1 MRPGAKW
8 KLFVPPGLA
17 YGERGSGANIGP
29 NQALVFEVEL
39 LSVKQANPP
48 RPQIVTSDIIK
59 VPSREELEQGAEIE
73 IIPADKVQEEI
84 EKQEQQEP
92 TTDPE
97 SDEGQ

>member
-1 MRPGAKW
+1 MCESIASVFWKAGPSIHWVVWDESFKYQHLPIHGAQDHIH
-8 KLFVPPGLA
+8 VA
-17 YGERGSGANIGP
+17 
-29 NQALVFEVEL
+29 
-39 LSVKQANPP
+39 
-48 RPQIVTSDIIK
+48 VTSDIIK